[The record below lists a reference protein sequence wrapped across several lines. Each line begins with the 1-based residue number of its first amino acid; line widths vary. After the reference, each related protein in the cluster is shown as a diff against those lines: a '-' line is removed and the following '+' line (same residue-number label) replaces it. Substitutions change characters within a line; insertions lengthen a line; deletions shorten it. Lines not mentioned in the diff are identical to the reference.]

1 VTTRPPIGRGL
12 AAAALACLCG
22 AFGCASD
29 YVARTR
35 PARTAYEAYRP
46 EEALRDL
53 DEERGP
59 DKDNLL
65 YLLDKGM
72 VLHAAARYAESLEV
86 LAKADKLSQDLDF
99 TSIGE
104 ESAALLTSE
113 RERTYRG
120 EDFEKLMISVLQALN
135 FAELG
140 RDEDALV
147 EVRRVDE
154 RLHKMVVEEKKPYEQ
169 LAISRYLGGVLY
181 EDQGD
186 LDAAFIDYEA
196 AYRLQQSLGPLAEP
210 LVRLARQTG
219 REDLARKLLGAP
231 AAPGTPGAPGLP
243 GAADARPIGPGEGQV
258 VVFIEAGRSPQKE
271 SLRHKTAAAQ
281 IIDIPHYRDRGTAL
295 PASVAAEGRST
306 AAVEVTSLSAVAK
319 AHLDDRVGR
328 LLAKAL
334 VQTGLKAGVAAGVAS
349 QTQSEG
355 LGALTF
361 LVLSQLNQADLRSW
375 LSLPAQFQVARLR
388 LPVGKHTVTVEA
400 AGITTEHPVEIRA
413 RRIVVL
419 VLRRY

>member
-1 VTTRPPIGRGL
+1 MTSQRLIGRGL

-35 PARTAYEAYRP
+35 PARAAYEAYRP
-46 EEALRDL
+46 DEALQRL
-53 DEERGP
+53 EESRGP
-59 DKDNLL
+59 EKDRLL

-72 VLHAAARYAESLEV
+72 VLHAAGKYTESLGV
-86 LAKADKLSQDLDF
+86 LAEADRLSQDLDF

-104 ESAALLTSE
+104 ETAAALTSE

-140 RDEDALV
+140 QDEDALV

-154 RLHKMVVEEKKPYEQ
+154 RLRKMVVEEKKPYEQ
-169 LAISRYLGGVLY
+169 LAIARYLGGVLY

-196 AYRLQQSLGPLAEP
+196 AYRLQPKLGPLAEP

-219 REDLARKLLGAP
+219 REELVRELL
-231 AAPGTPGAPGLP
+231 

-258 VVFIEAGRSPQKE
+258 VVVIEAGRSPEKE
-271 SLRHKTAAAQ
+271 SLRHKVAAAQ

-295 PASVAAEGRST
+295 PALVVAGGRSVT
-306 AAVEVTSLSAVAK
+306 AVGVTSLSDVAK
-319 AHLDDRVGR
+319 IHLDDRVGR

-334 VQTGLKAGVAAGVAS
+334 VQTGVKAGVAAAVAS
-349 QTQSEG
+349 ETKSEG

-361 LVLSQLNQADLRSW
+361 LLLAQLNQADLRSW
-375 LSLPAQFQVARLR
+375 LSLPAEFQLARLR
-388 LPVGKHTVTVEA
+388 LPVGKHKVTVET
-400 AGITTEHPVEIRA
+400 GGMRTEHPVEIRP
-413 RRIVVL
+413 RRVSVL

>member
-1 VTTRPPIGRGL
+1 LTSQRPIGRGL
-12 AAAALACLCG
+12 AAAILACLCG

-29 YVARTR
+29 YVARTK
-35 PARTAYEAYRP
+35 PARAAYEAYRP
-46 EEALRDL
+46 DEALQRLEEA
-53 DEERGP
+53 RGP
-59 DKDNLL
+59 EKDRLL

-72 VLHAAARYAESLEV
+72 VLHAAGTYAESLAV
-86 LAKADKLSQDLDF
+86 LAEADRLSQDLDF
-99 TSIGE
+99 TSVRE
-104 ESAALLTSE
+104 EAAAALTSE

-154 RLHKMVVEEKKPYEQ
+154 RLRKMVVEEKKPYEQ
-169 LAISRYLGGVLY
+169 LAIARYLGGVLY

-196 AYRLQQSLGPLAEP
+196 AYRLQPKLGPLAEP
-210 LVRLARQTG
+210 FVRLARQTG
-219 REDLARKLLGAP
+219 REELVRELLRAP
-231 AAPGTPGAPGLP
+231 AAG
-243 GAADARPIGPGEGQV
+243 DARPIGPGEGQV
-258 VVFIEAGRSPQKE
+258 VVVIEAGRSPEKE
-271 SLRHKTAAAQ
+271 SLRHKIAAAQ

-295 PASVAAEGRST
+295 LALVAAAGRSVT
-306 AAVEVTSLSAVAK
+306 AVEVTSLSEVAK
-319 AHLDDRVGR
+319 IHLDDRVGR

-334 VQTGLKAGVAAGVAS
+334 VQTGVKAGVSAAVAS
-349 QTQSEG
+349 ETKSEG

-361 LVLSQLNQADLRSW
+361 LLLSQLNQADLRSW
-375 LSLPAQFQVARLR
+375 LSLPAQFQLARLR
-388 LPVGKHTVTVEA
+388 LPVGKHTLTVEA
-400 AGITTEHPVEIRA
+400 GGMRTEHPVEIRP
-413 RRIVVL
+413 RRVSVL

>member
-1 VTTRPPIGRGL
+1 VTSRRPIGSGL

-35 PARTAYEAYRP
+35 PARAAYEGYRP
-46 EEALRDL
+46 DEALQRLEEA
-53 DEERGP
+53 RGP
-59 DKDNLL
+59 EKDRLL

-72 VLHAAARYAESLEV
+72 VLHSAGKYAESLAV
-86 LAKADKLSQDLDF
+86 LAEADRLSQDLDF
-99 TSIGE
+99 TSISE
-104 ESAALLTSE
+104 ETAAALTSE

-135 FAELG
+135 YAELG

-154 RLHKMVVEEKKPYEQ
+154 RLRKMVVEEKKPYEQ
-169 LAISRYLGGVLY
+169 LAIARYLGGVLY

-196 AYRLQQSLGPLAEP
+196 AYRLQPRLGILAEP

-219 REDLARKLLGAP
+219 REDQVRELIRSS
-231 AAPGTPGAPGLP
+231 
-243 GAADARPIGPGEGQV
+243 GAADARPIGPGEGQAV
-258 VVFIEAGRSPQKE
+258 VVIEAGRSPEKE
-271 SLRHKTAAAQ
+271 SLRHKLAAAQ
-281 IIDIPHYRDRGTAL
+281 IIDIPHYRNRGSASPAL
-295 PASVAAEGRST
+295 VAADGRSVT
-306 AAVEVTSLSAVAK
+306 AVEVTSLSEVAK
-319 AHLDDRVGR
+319 IHLDDRVGR

-334 VQTGLKAGVAAGVAS
+334 LQTGVKAGVAAAVAS
-349 QTQSEG
+349 ETKSEG
-355 LGALTF
+355 LGALAF

-375 LSLPAQFQVARLR
+375 LSLPAGFQLARLR

-400 AGITTEHPVEIRA
+400 GGMKTQHPVEIRP
-413 RRIVVL
+413 RRVSVL

>member
-1 VTTRPPIGRGL
+1 MTSQRLIGRGL

-35 PARTAYEAYRP
+35 PARAAYEAYRP
-46 EEALRDL
+46 DEALQRL
-53 DEERGP
+53 EESRGP
-59 DKDNLL
+59 EKDRLL

-72 VLHAAARYAESLEV
+72 VLHAAGKYTESLGV
-86 LAKADKLSQDLDF
+86 LAEADRLSQDLDF

-104 ESAALLTSE
+104 ETAAALTSE

-140 RDEDALV
+140 QDEDALV

-154 RLHKMVVEEKKPYEQ
+154 RLRKMVVEEKKPYEQ
-169 LAISRYLGGVLY
+169 LAIARYLGGVLY

-196 AYRLQQSLGPLAEP
+196 AYRLQPKLGPLAEP

-219 REDLARKLLGAP
+219 REELVRELL
-231 AAPGTPGAPGLP
+231 

-258 VVFIEAGRSPQKE
+258 VVVIEAGRSPEKE
-271 SLRHKTAAAQ
+271 SLRHKVAAAQ

-295 PASVAAEGRST
+295 PALVVAGGRSVT
-306 AAVEVTSLSAVAK
+306 AVGVTSLSDVAK
-319 AHLDDRVGR
+319 IHLDDRVGR

-334 VQTGLKAGVAAGVAS
+334 VQTGVKAGVAAAVAS
-349 QTQSEG
+349 ETKSEG

-361 LVLSQLNQADLRSW
+361 LLLSQLNQADLRSW
-375 LSLPAQFQVARLR
+375 LSLPAEFQLARLR
-388 LPVGKHTVTVEA
+388 LPVGKHKVTVET
-400 AGITTEHPVEIRA
+400 GGMRTEHPVEIRP
-413 RRIVVL
+413 RRVSVL

>member
-1 VTTRPPIGRGL
+1 LTSQRLIDRGL
-12 AAAALACLCG
+12 AAAVLACLCG

-35 PARTAYEAYRP
+35 PARAAYEAYRP
-46 EEALRDL
+46 DEALQRL
-53 DEERGP
+53 EESRGP
-59 DKDNLL
+59 EKDRLL

-72 VLHAAARYAESLEV
+72 VLHAAGKYTESLGV
-86 LAKADKLSQDLDF
+86 LAEADRLSQDLDF

-104 ESAALLTSE
+104 ETAAALTSE

-140 RDEDALV
+140 QDEDALV

-154 RLHKMVVEEKKPYEQ
+154 RLRKMVVEEKKPYEQ
-169 LAISRYLGGVLY
+169 LAIARYLGGVLY

-196 AYRLQQSLGPLAEP
+196 AYRLQPKLGPLAEP

-219 REDLARKLLGAP
+219 REELVRELLRA
-231 AAPGTPGAPGLP
+231 P

-258 VVFIEAGRSPQKE
+258 VVVIEAGRSPEKE
-271 SLRHKTAAAQ
+271 SLRHKVAAAQ

-295 PASVAAEGRST
+295 PALVVAGGRSVT
-306 AAVEVTSLSAVAK
+306 AVGVTSLSDVAK
-319 AHLDDRVGR
+319 IHLDDRVGR

-334 VQTGLKAGVAAGVAS
+334 VQTGVKAGVAAAVAS
-349 QTQSEG
+349 ETKSEG

-361 LVLSQLNQADLRSW
+361 LLLAQLNQADLRSW
-375 LSLPAQFQVARLR
+375 LSLPAEFQLARLR
-388 LPVGKHTVTVEA
+388 LPVGKHKVTVET
-400 AGITTEHPVEIRA
+400 GGMRTEHPVEIRP
-413 RRIVVL
+413 RRVSVL

>member
-1 VTTRPPIGRGL
+1 VTSRRPIGSGL
-12 AAAALACLCG
+12 AAAVLACLCG

-35 PARTAYEAYRP
+35 PARAAYEAYRP
-46 EEALRDL
+46 DEALQRLEEA
-53 DEERGP
+53 RGP
-59 DKDNLL
+59 EKDRLL

-72 VLHAAARYAESLEV
+72 VLHAAGKHAESLEV
-86 LAKADKLSQDLDF
+86 LAEADRLSQDLDF
-99 TSIGE
+99 TSIRE
-104 ESAALLTSE
+104 ETAAALTSE

-154 RLHKMVVEEKKPYEQ
+154 RLRKMVVEEKKPYEQ
-169 LAISRYLGGVLY
+169 LAIARYLGGVLY

-196 AYRLQQSLGPLAEP
+196 AYRLQPKLGGLAEP

-219 REDLARKLLGAP
+219 REELVRELLRA
-231 AAPGTPGAPGLP
+231 P

-258 VVFIEAGRSPQKE
+258 VVVVEAGRSPEKE
-271 SLRHKTAAAQ
+271 SLRHKIAAAQ

-295 PASVAAEGRST
+295 PALVVAAGRSVT
-306 AAVEVTSLSAVAK
+306 TVEVTSLSEVAK
-319 AHLDDRVGR
+319 IHLDDRVGR

-334 VQTGLKAGVAAGVAS
+334 VQTGVKAGVAAAVAS
-349 QTQSEG
+349 ETKSEG

-375 LSLPAQFQVARLR
+375 LSLPAGFQLARLR

-400 AGITTEHPVEIRA
+400 GGTRTQHPVEIRP
-413 RRIVVL
+413 RRVAVL

>member
-1 VTTRPPIGRGL
+1 VIKQTPIGRGL

-29 YVARTR
+29 YVARTKD
-35 PARTAYEAYRP
+35 ARVAYEAYRP
-46 EEALRDL
+46 DEALRDL
-53 DEERGP
+53 DAARGP
-59 DKDNLL
+59 DKDKLL

-72 VLHAAARYAESLEV
+72 VLHAAGNHAESLKV
-86 LAKADKLSQDLDF
+86 LAEADKLSQDLDF
-99 TSIGE
+99 TSISE
-104 ESAALLTSE
+104 EGAALLTSE

-135 FAELG
+135 YAELG

-169 LAISRYLGGVLY
+169 LAISRYLGGILY

-196 AYRLQQSLGPLAEP
+196 AYRLQKSLGPLAEP
-210 LVRLARQTG
+210 LVRLGRQTG
-219 REDLARKLLGAP
+219 REELVQKLLGAS
-231 AAPGTPGAPGLP
+231 GVSGVG
-243 GAADARPIGPGEGQV
+243 DARPIGPSEGQV
-258 VVFIEAGRSPQKE
+258 VVVIEAGRSPEKE
-271 SLRHKTAAAQ
+271 SLRHKVAAAQ
-281 IIDIPHYRDRGTAL
+281 IIDIPHYRDRGTAR
-295 PASVAAEGRST
+295 PARVAVEGRSIE
-306 AAVEVTSLSAVAK
+306 AVEVTSLSEVAK
-319 AHLDDRVGR
+319 AYLDDRVGR

-349 QTQSEG
+349 KTNSEG

-361 LVLSQLNQADLRSW
+361 LLLSQLNQADLRSW
-375 LSLPAQFQVARLR
+375 LSLPAQFQIARLR
-388 LPVGKHTVTVEA
+388 LPVGKHTVKVEA
-400 AGITTEHPVEIRA
+400 AGMTTEHPVEIRP
-413 RRIVVL
+413 RRIAVL

>member
-1 VTTRPPIGRGL
+1 VTTTRSPIGRGL

-35 PARTAYEAYRP
+35 PARAAYEAYRP
-46 EEALRDL
+46 DEALRDL

-59 DKDNLL
+59 EKDKLL

-104 ESAALLTSE
+104 EGAALLTSE

-135 FAELG
+135 YAELG

-147 EVRRVDE
+147 EIRRVDE

-186 LDAAFIDYEA
+186 LDAAYIDYEA
-196 AYRLQQSLGPLAEP
+196 AYRLQQSLGALAEP

-219 REDLARKLLGAP
+219 REELAQKLLGA
-231 AAPGTPGAPGLP
+231 AGSPGLP
-243 GAADARPIGPGEGQV
+243 GAADTRPIGPAEGQV
-258 VVFIEAGRSPQKE
+258 VVVIEAGRSPQKE

-295 PASVAAEGRST
+295 PALVGAEGRSI
-306 AAVEVTSLSAVAK
+306 AAVEVTSLSSVAK

-334 VQTGLKAGVAAGVAS
+334 VQTGLKAGLAAGVAS

-400 AGITTEHPVEIRA
+400 AGMTTEHPVEIRA
-413 RRIVVL
+413 RRIAVL

>member
-1 VTTRPPIGRGL
+1 VITQPPIGRGL
-12 AAAALACLCG
+12 AAALACLCG

-29 YVARTR
+29 YVARTK
-35 PARTAYEAYRP
+35 PARAAYEAYRP
-46 EEALRDL
+46 DEALRDL
-53 DEERGP
+53 DAARGP
-59 DKDNLL
+59 DKDKLL

-72 VLHAAARYAESLEV
+72 VLHAAGNHAESLKV
-86 LAKADKLSQDLDF
+86 LAEADKLSQDLDF
-99 TSIGE
+99 TSISE
-104 ESAALLTSE
+104 EGAALLTSE

-210 LVRLARQTG
+210 LVRLGRQTG
-219 REDLARKLLGAP
+219 REDLVRKLLGP
-231 AAPGTPGAPGLP
+231 PGAPGIP
-243 GAADARPIGPGEGQV
+243 DIGDGRPIGPREGQV
-258 VVFIEAGRSPQKE
+258 VVVIEAGRSPQKE

-295 PASVAAEGRST
+295 PALVAVEGRSI

-349 QTQSEG
+349 KTNSEG

-361 LVLSQLNQADLRSW
+361 LLLSQVNQADLRSW

-388 LPVGKHTVTVEA
+388 LPVGKHTVKVEA
-400 AGITTEHPVEIRA
+400 AGMTTEHPVEIRA
-413 RRIVVL
+413 RRIAVL